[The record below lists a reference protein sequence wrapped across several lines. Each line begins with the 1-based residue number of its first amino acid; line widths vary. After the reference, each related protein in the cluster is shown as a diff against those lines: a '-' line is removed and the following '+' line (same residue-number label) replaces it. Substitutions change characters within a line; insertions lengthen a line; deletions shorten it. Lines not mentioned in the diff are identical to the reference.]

1 MPWRGLMSSRR
12 WKVPRRLLWSI
23 GVIALLAAV
32 LWCVPTPY
40 YVTAPGAA
48 IDTSRVVQVEG
59 GNPRRGGL
67 YMLIVTSRPAN
78 LFWYLFSK
86 VDARVQLETRT
97 EFLGDIPD
105 YQQYLVL
112 TRRMMENSQQT
123 AKALGLKWA
132 GRGAGVEQVGAE
144 ITGLLTG
151 SPVQGLLQAGD
162 IVTQVEGEP
171 VRTAEELAALV
182 RSKTPGTPLVLTVQR
197 GGQELRLK
205 VPTGAHSDP
214 ERQGEAALGVYIT
227 DALRFDLPVPVEI
240 RTGSITGPSAGLM
253 FTLEIVDQLSP
264 ASITGGMRV
273 AGTGTVEPDG
283 RVGAIGGV
291 QQKVFTAEAAGA
303 EVMLVPRENYG
314 EALAVATRIQLVP
327 VSTVEEA
334 LTWLASNA
342 SAVEA

>member
-1 MPWRGLMSSRR
+1 MPWRGRTASRR

-23 GVIALLAAV
+23 AGILLLAAA
-32 LWCVPTPY
+32 LWFVPTPY

-59 GNPRRGGL
+59 GHPRRGDL

-78 LFWYLFSK
+78 LFWYLYSK
-86 VDARVQLETRT
+86 FDSRVRLETRT
-97 EFLGDIPD
+97 EFLGEIPD

-132 GRGAGVEQVGAE
+132 GRGSGVEQIGAE
-144 ITGLLTG
+144 ITGLLSG
-151 SPVQGLLQAGD
+151 SPVHGVLQPGD
-162 IVTQVEGEP
+162 IITAVEGEP
-171 VRTAEELAALV
+171 VRTAEELADRV
-182 RSKTPGTPLVLTVQR
+182 RRLTPGSPVVLSLLR
-197 GGQELRLK
+197 EGQELRLK
-205 VPTGAHSDP
+205 VPTGAQSDP
-214 ERQGEAALGVYIT
+214 QRQGEAALGVYIT
-227 DALRFDLPVPVEI
+227 DAFRFDLPVPVEI

-253 FTLEIVDQLSP
+253 FTLQIIDQLLP
-264 ASITGGMRV
+264 TGITGGLRV

-303 EVMLVPRENYG
+303 EVMLVPRENYQ
-314 EALAVATRIQLVP
+314 EALAVATRVQVVP

-334 LTWLASNA
+334 LSVLMEMSR
-342 SAVEA
+342 SAQA